1 MTGQETVGGAS
12 RVSESVTVATYNTV
26 TLSDDNVFTLVTPH
40 CGPYYYNI
48 YNLGPCTVY
57 IRDDADPT
65 VDDPNSVML
74 PPYAADNLVLLPEGT
89 TGLRFLAGPP
99 CVAGNGLGPPP
110 CATGAKGCVA
120 TITMRLVR
128 G

>member
-1 MTGQETVGGAS
+1 MSPKVAETI
-12 RVSESVTVATYNTV
+12 TLTTFNTI
-26 TLSDDNVFTLVTPH
+26 TLSDGNVYTVVTPF

-48 YNLGPCTVY
+48 LNLGPCTVY
-57 IRDDADPT
+57 YRADADPA
-65 VDDPNSVML
+65 VNDPHSVML
-74 PPYAADNLVLLPEGT
+74 PPFAADNLVLVPDGPG
-89 TGLRFLAGPP
+89 GLRFVAGQP

-120 TITMRLVR
+120 TITLRLVR